1 MAKPV
6 KINDALGGLFKSLK
20 IEKRVREAGAVRV
33 WAEIVGDDIDRVTQ
47 VVRVENGVMKVIVKD
62 SVWRQELV
70 MMKFE
75 IVRKINDK
83 LGGGVIKDIR
93 FR

>member
-6 KINDALGGLFKSLK
+6 KIKDALGGLFKSLK
-20 IEKRVREAGAVRV
+20 IEKRVREAGAAHI
-33 WAEIVGDDIDRVTQ
+33 WAETVGDDIDRVTQ
-47 VVRVENGVMKVIVKD
+47 VVGVENGVLKVIVKD

-75 IVRKINDK
+75 IVRKINDR
-83 LGGGVIKDIR
+83 LGEAVIKDIR

>member
-1 MAKPV
+1 MTKPV
-6 KINDALGGLFKSLK
+6 KIKDALGGLFKSLK
-20 IEKRVREAGAVRV
+20 IDKRVREAGAAHV

-47 VVRVENGVMKVIVKD
+47 VAGVENGLLKVIVRD

-70 MMKFE
+70 MMKWE
-75 IVRKINDK
+75 IIRKLNER
-83 LGGGVIKDIR
+83 LGEKIITDIR